1 MIVML
6 ATSHIA
12 VTTLILIGTK
22 SAGIELNVPIV
33 IVSYA
38 LGVGVD
44 IDHIVFYGK
53 DSLDRIIEYKKD
65 RHHFKLGEK
74 NLHSYLQEPVALF
87 AVILLSLATYVVTK
101 NIAVFIP
108 AICFAAHIVMD
119 MLMDFDS
126 HILWPISKKAY
137 RGPYKQNVFIEA
149 IIGTLLSVFLILI
162 FLGS

>member
-1 MIVML
+1 ML
-6 ATSHIA
+6 ITSHIA
-12 VTTLILIGTK
+12 VTTFILIGTK

-33 IVSYA
+33 VASYA

-44 IDHIVFYGK
+44 IDHVVFYGK

-65 RHHFKLGEK
+65 RHNFKLGEK

-87 AVILLSLATYVVTK
+87 AVILLSLATYIVTQ
-101 NIAVFIP
+101 NIAVFVP

-126 HILWPISKKAY
+126 HILWPISKKAF

-162 FLGS
+162 FFGS